1 MFEEER
7 EMWEKFF
14 GFFKGKFNED
24 VGILP
29 GAFEDEDIEI
39 DMIIGENSKLV
50 RGIRVFQLL
59 EDDFEDD
66 EGEESDECL
75 ETDGDET
82 EEEEEQEEELVDDEE
97 DDDGEDDDGED
108 DDDEDQGILVY
119 DLIYNP
125 KAKPSGVVAVELDFP
140 ESERVEDEESIEEDH
155 HCKACEEGKGEHT
168 HPTEEGPIPEDKIW
182 ISMEIYTEDG
192 NVDSEITSAVV
203 TYKKNNQKHVF
214 VETDEFPD
222 L

>member
-66 EGEESDECL
+66 EESDEEESDECL
-75 ETDGDET
+75 ETDGDDK
-82 EEEEEQEEELVDDEE
+82 EEEEEEEEEE
-97 DDDGEDDDGED
+97 DVEEDEDD
-108 DDDEDQGILVY
+108 DDDEDQEILVY
-119 DLIYNP
+119 DLIYSP

-140 ESERVEDEESIEEDH
+140 EPERVEDEESIEEDSY
-155 HCKACEEGKGEHT
+155 CKACEEGEGEHN
-168 HPTEEGPIPEDKIW
+168 HPMEEGSIPEDKIW
-182 ISMEIYTEDG
+182 ITMEIYTVDG
-192 NVDSEITSAVV
+192 YVDSEITSAVV
-203 TYKKNNQKHVF
+203 TYKKENQKHVF

>member
-7 EMWEKFF
+7 KMWEKFF

-66 EGEESDECL
+66 EESDEEESDECL
-75 ETDGDET
+75 ETDGDDK
-82 EEEEEQEEELVDDEE
+82 EEEEEEEEEE
-97 DDDGEDDDGED
+97 
-108 DDDEDQGILVY
+108 V
-119 DLIYNP
+119 
-125 KAKPSGVVAVELDFP
+125 
-140 ESERVEDEESIEEDH
+140 
-155 HCKACEEGKGEHT
+155 
-168 HPTEEGPIPEDKIW
+168 
-182 ISMEIYTEDG
+182 
-192 NVDSEITSAVV
+192 
-203 TYKKNNQKHVF
+203 
-214 VETDEFPD
+214 
-222 L
+222 